1 MCVNSWDMDQVQQF
15 FAFKISL
22 ALRSA
27 CLYILP
33 VQLYKKQII
42 WTCTSNHRL
51 PVEKDRWYSTPLNE
65 RLCLLYICNKGLIG
79 DEFHYILK
87 YSVLKEMRKNIWTQN
102 IGKEQFFKSSLNTW
116 PIIILNPYENC
127 VYLFQ
132 IYSMLSVS
140 LGCFRVLI
148 P

>member
-1 MCVNSWDMDQVQQF
+1 MCVNSRDKDQVQQF

-65 RLCLLYICNKGLIG
+65 RLCIWCNLRLIG
-79 DEFHYILK
+79 DEFYYILEC
-87 YSVLKEMRKNIWTQN
+87 SALKEMRKNIWTQN
-102 IGKEQFFKSSLNTW
+102 IGKDQFFK
-116 PIIILNPYENC
+116 
-127 VYLFQ
+127 
-132 IYSMLSVS
+132 
-140 LGCFRVLI
+140 VLWTHDQL
-148 P
+148 